1 MSNQSELTESIH
13 DQVDDLIQDE
23 TESEEDED
31 RSSLNATYDITSF
44 GIDFDVRGVVGR
56 LQDGDIT
63 IRDWQR
69 GFVWSFKMASNFV
82 ESLLLGLPVPGI
94 FLGTDPVTKEMYVV
108 DGQQRLR
115 TLRGFY
121 EGKFPAGTGNRE
133 FALTGVTDRFNGTT
147 YDGLNDADRRA
158 LNNSLIH
165 ATIVRQDAP
174 DDDDTSMYQI
184 FKRLNSGGR
193 PVNPHEI
200 RCAIYQGNLISKIK
214 ELNQS
219 VQWRLI
225 VGNPSLRLKD
235 QELILRFM
243 ALLHK
248 NHKYARPM
256 EEFLNVFTQTN
267 RNPTDAWMQET
278 AEIFEETIGTFA
290 QSMGKEAFRV
300 RGGRAVN
307 AAVFDSM
314 SIGLAN
320 RIRKSGAPGGAA
332 IREIHRLLISDKD
345 YLQAVTQGTSD
356 GRSVGNR
363 LRIAVSAFQDA

>member
-1 MSNQSELTESIH
+1 
-13 DQVDDLIQDE
+13 
-23 TESEEDED
+23 
-31 RSSLNATYDITSF
+31 
-44 GIDFDVRGVVGR
+44 
-56 LQDGDIT
+56 
-63 IRDWQR
+63 
-69 GFVWSFKMASNFV
+69 
-82 ESLLLGLPVPGI
+82 
-94 FLGTDPVTKEMYVV
+94 MYVV

-121 EGKFPAGTGNRE
+121 EGKFPAGTGKRE

-214 ELNQS
+214 ELNQN

-225 VGNPSLRLKD
+225 VGKPSLRLKD

-248 NHKYARPM
+248 SHKYTRPM

-267 RNPTDAWMQET
+267 RDPTDAWMQKT
-278 AEIFEETIGTFA
+278 TEIFEETIGTFA

-320 RIRKSGAPGGAA
+320 RIRKSGAPDEAT

-345 YLQAVTQGTSD
+345 YLQAVIPIRCNNATNHIQQRSHSSFSRKRESIRPPSVNTAASHRNGITQGTSD
-356 GRSVGNR
+356 DRSVANR